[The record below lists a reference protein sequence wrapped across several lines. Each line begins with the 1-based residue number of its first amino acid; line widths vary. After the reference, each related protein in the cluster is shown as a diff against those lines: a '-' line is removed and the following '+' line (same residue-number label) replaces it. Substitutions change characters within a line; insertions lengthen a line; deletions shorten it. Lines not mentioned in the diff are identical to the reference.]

1 MSDPLEQ
8 AAIAVAE
15 EEIPGAYA
23 ELKAKFEDL
32 LAKHAGLYAEVQHVH
47 HFLTVFSDHLKT
59 QGIDIT
65 SALPKRVTADDLN
78 PVSDATPTADANT
91 PEAAGVPSPLVQQ

>member
-1 MSDPLEQ
+1 MTDPLEQ

-15 EEIPGAYA
+15 EEAPAVFA
-23 ELKAKFEDL
+23 ELKAKYDDL
-32 LAKHAGLYAEVQHVH
+32 MAKHQGLYAEVQRVH

-65 SALPKRVTADDLN
+65 SALPKVVTADDLA

-91 PEAAGVPSPLVQQ
+91 PAAAGLPNPLVQQ